1 LRSKKKIEAEKR
13 REMHWICNEEKA
25 KLSKDYVVRE
35 TAGAKERV
43 EDAERAVQQEFKDL
57 KQAEIARLM
66 NRELEKTF
74 EGMMVAIGDSLS
86 DLASSDDGEDEEVE
100 DDEKTEQV
108 ELSKD
113 DEPDW
118 VMGTI
123 IKMVHQHMKRF

>member
-1 LRSKKKIEAEKR
+1 
-13 REMHWICNEEKA
+13 
-25 KLSKDYVVRE
+25 
-35 TAGAKERV
+35 
-43 EDAERAVQQEFKDL
+43 
-57 KQAEIARLM
+57 M

>member
-1 LRSKKKIEAEKR
+1 
-13 REMHWICNEEKA
+13 
-25 KLSKDYVVRE
+25 VRE

-43 EDAERAVQQEFKDL
+43 EDAERAVQQELEDL
-57 KQAEIARLM
+57 KQAELARLM

-86 DLASSDDGEDEEVE
+86 DLASSDDGQDEEVE

-118 VMGTI
+118 VMGTM